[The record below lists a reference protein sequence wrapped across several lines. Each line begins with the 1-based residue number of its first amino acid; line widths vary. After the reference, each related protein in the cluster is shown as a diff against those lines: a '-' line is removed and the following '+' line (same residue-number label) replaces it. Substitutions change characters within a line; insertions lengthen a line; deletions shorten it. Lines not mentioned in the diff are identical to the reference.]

1 LTSISSDELPPIPID
16 TIPMKL
22 NPQRLAMSMYA
33 GFIFVIMPLLAILRV
48 LRIADPA
55 ELQSYV
61 LPFLLGGLVVAFG
74 PAKVLAP
81 RSFLQ
86 YVLLLV
92 FAQAAIIGGMQLE
105 SVESLRDYFSHL
117 FQISSAYAMFGIG
130 WLAIDKFG
138 HAFWRRW
145 TTLALAAILL
155 GSVSILLALSEDRV
169 DRLYT
174 PAYGLIFVMSFSFL
188 YSKKKSVAAYAALLV
203 SNKRAV
209 ILASLI
215 MPIYSFVLKSLGTK
229 GGKYV
234 ITMLVRTLAI
244 LIAIF
249 FLGFSAVR
257 WADSPSA
264 RGSSIATAIEITSDR
279 MSTLVS
285 GGDGKVSLDDISS
298 GRLSEV
304 NAALSQAEWWH
315 WIVGAGAGH
324 NIQVAG
330 ALPVQNI
337 HFSPLSITLVYGA
350 PFAIVLYV
358 TFSVLLLK
366 AALRKGVSR
375 QTTTERMAPLYLLG
389 AVVHSFFAYSLF
401 IDFLVFFFA
410 GVLAKNQSNRGSIV
424 APGLFR

>member
-1 LTSISSDELPPIPID
+1 
-16 TIPMKL
+16 MKL

-33 GFIFVIMPLLAILRV
+33 GFVFVIMPLLAILRV

-55 ELQSYV
+55 ELQSFV
-61 LPFLLGGLVVAFG
+61 LPFLLVGLVIAFG

-86 YVLLLV
+86 YILLLV
-92 FAQAAIIGGMQLE
+92 FAQAAIVGGVQL
-105 SVESLRDYFSHL
+105 VGVGSLRDYFSHL

-155 GSVSILLALSEDRV
+155 GSVSILLALSQDRV

-174 PAYGLIFVMSFSFL
+174 PAYGLIFVMSFSVI

-215 MPIYSFVLKSLGTK
+215 MPIYSFLLKSLATR

-234 ITMLVRTLAI
+234 ATIFVRTLAV
-244 LIAIF
+244 LIAILV
-249 FLGFSAVR
+249 LGISAVR
-257 WADSPSA
+257 WAESPSA
-264 RGSSIATAIEITSDR
+264 RGSSVATAIEITADR
-279 MSTLVS
+279 MSAMVN

-304 NAALSQAEWWH
+304 NAALEQAEWWH
-315 WIVGAGAGH
+315 WITGAGAGH
-324 NIQVAG
+324 NIQVEG

-337 HFSPLSITLVYGA
+337 HFSPLSIALVFGL
-350 PFAIVLYV
+350 PFAILLYA
-358 TFSVLLLK
+358 TFSVLLLRVALNK
-366 AALRKGVSR
+366 ASLRH
-375 QTTTERMAPLYLLG
+375 TTTERMAPLYLLG
-389 AVVHSFFAYSLF
+389 AVLHSFFAYSLF

-410 GVLAKNQSNRGSIV
+410 GVLAKNQKKKRAASVSHKLLR
-424 APGLFR
+424 